1 MESLEEKK
9 NKMSSSSSK
18 MKQKRP
24 TSIALPLPTAS
35 IAASEN
41 KQLGMNPFFSN
52 IRQNLELSH
61 GPLKERFAVR
71 LPYGLK
77 NKDGTISSTL
87 STSKNGSPSASNH
100 PRFGLAGS
108 SVDQD
113 GKFQLPIWMRDIM
126 NIENGSKKL
135 AQMYEVSLF

>member
-1 MESLEEKK
+1 MTPIDKKEVPNKEK
-9 NKMSSSSSK
+9 N
-18 MKQKRP
+18 RP
-24 TSIALPLPTAS
+24 KSIQLPLPTSNIVSGGQA
-35 IAASEN
+35 
-41 KQLGMNPFFSN
+41 MNPFFTN

-77 NKDGTISSTL
+77 YENSIVKSITSSPL
-87 STSKNGSPSASNH
+87 STSFNNAHH

-113 GKFQLPIWMRDIM
+113 GNFQPPIWLRNIM
-126 NIENGSKKL
+126 DVENGPKKL
-135 AQMYEVSLF
+135 AEMYEVGITGF

>member
-1 MESLEEKK
+1 MTPIDKKEVSKKEK
-9 NKMSSSSSK
+9 N
-18 MKQKRP
+18 RP
-24 TSIALPLPTAS
+24 QSIQLPLPTSDIVSGGPA
-35 IAASEN
+35 
-41 KQLGMNPFFSN
+41 MNPFFTN

-77 NKDGTISSTL
+77 YENNIIKSITSSPL
-87 STSKNGSPSASNH
+87 STSFNSAHH

-113 GKFQLPIWMRDIM
+113 GNFQPPIWLR
-126 NIENGSKKL
+126 NIIDAENGPKKL
-135 AQMYEVSLF
+135 AEMYEVGTTGL